1 MSWDYR
7 VLRKYDRS
15 GGKTFTFYEIH
26 EVYYDDKGKVASI
39 SEEAVN
45 PYGENIN
52 ELMIEWSMFSDAF
65 TKPILDFDL
74 INKRGYE
81 SDIHEYL
88 KPESLSFKNMS
99 EFLEDKNIDIK
110 ELEES
115 LNKERLLAEDIYEEA
130 CVDQPK
136 EDVLRFIELLRKKWR
151 SL

>member
-1 MSWDYR
+1 MSWNYR

-26 EVYYDDKGKVASI
+26 EVYYDDSGKVASI
-39 SEEAVN
+39 SESPVG

-52 ELMIEWSMFSDAF
+52 ELLVEWSMFSDAF

-88 KPESLSFKNMS
+88 KPENLSFKNMS
-99 EFLEDKNIDIK
+99 EFLEDKKIDIK
-110 ELEES
+110 ALEDM

-130 CVDQPK
+130 CVDKPK
-136 EDVLRFIELLRKKWR
+136 WDVLSFIETLRKRWKR
-151 SL
+151 I

>member
-26 EVYYDDKGKVASI
+26 EVYYDDKAKVASI
-39 SEEAVN
+39 SEKPVS

-52 ELMIEWSMFSDAF
+52 ELLVEWSMFSDAF

-88 KPESLSFKNMS
+88 KAENLSFKNMT
-99 EFLEDKNIDIK
+99 EFLEDKKIDVK
-110 ELEES
+110 ALEEM

-130 CVDQPK
+130 CVDKPK
-136 EDVLRFIELLRKKWR
+136 WDVLSFIETLRKKWR
-151 SL
+151 RI